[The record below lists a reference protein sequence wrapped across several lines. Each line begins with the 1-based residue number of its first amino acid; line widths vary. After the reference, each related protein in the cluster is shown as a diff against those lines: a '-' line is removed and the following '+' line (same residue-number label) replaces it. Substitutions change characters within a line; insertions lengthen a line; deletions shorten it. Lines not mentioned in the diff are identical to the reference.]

1 MSFRNLAG
9 MSKANAN
16 ITVALG
22 YSITAPSY
30 RINLNFGTKVLDVV
44 QFGGP
49 DLTVGGTVFD
59 LVMDL

>member
-1 MSFRNLAG
+1 MGFRNLAS
-9 MSKANAN
+9 MSKANAT

-30 RINLNFGTKVLDVV
+30 TINLNLRMKDFDFV

-49 DLTVGGTVFD
+49 KLTVSITGQN
-59 LVMDL
+59 